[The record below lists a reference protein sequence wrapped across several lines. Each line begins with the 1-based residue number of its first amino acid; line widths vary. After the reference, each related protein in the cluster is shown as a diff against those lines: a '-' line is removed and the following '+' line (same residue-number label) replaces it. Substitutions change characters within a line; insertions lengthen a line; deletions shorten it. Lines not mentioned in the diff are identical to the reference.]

1 VKVGDHIVLSSS
13 VVSVYELSSDLGLIV
28 GRKPTSKDYPD
39 DYYVLVD
46 GDVIHMGFAIEESN
60 NSEVISETK

>member
-1 VKVGDHIVLSSS
+1 MKVGDHIVLSSS